1 MRITELTVSLSGPV
15 RDLMVA
21 GAPYVRARD
30 ASDYWLYAQHF
41 ADSCPVALAD
51 DGSVLAAAI
60 AIQSQVRPREMYVQ
74 DLMVDPDQRRRG
86 LARLLIGRLRTVAAI
101 RDCTRLTL
109 TSEPENQTAHR
120 AWLRLGFANRRGDW
134 TSSNGVEVTADFKGK
149 GKHRAVY
156 VLDLEYQ
163 PDDFSR
169 SGLQYMPLLKFG
181 SPDDLPQ

>member
-41 ADSCPVALAD
+41 ANTCPIVLGD
-51 DGSVLAAAI
+51 DGFVLAAAI
-60 AIQSQVRPREMYVQ
+60 AFQSQVRPREMYVQ

-86 LARLLIGRLRTVAAI
+86 LARLLIGRLRTVAAV

-120 AWLRLGFANRRGDW
+120 AWLRLGFANRHGDW
-134 TSSNGVEVTADFKGK
+134 TSNNGVEVTADFKGK

-156 VLDLEYQ
+156 VLDLE
-163 PDDFSR
+163 
-169 SGLQYMPLLKFG
+169 
-181 SPDDLPQ
+181 